1 MWCVEVIFYIIPST
15 IRISGTQY
23 LTPLVLQTGYP
34 ICASLLLFH
43 LTIGQ
48 YLTDKT
54 PYVEYTQEMK
64 DRRLKLYFQRNNDKR
79 PSL

>member
-1 MWCVEVIFYIIPST
+1 MWCVEVRSGIILLYDSKSRSSIFHS
-15 IRISGTQY
+15 
-23 LTPLVLQTGYP
+23 PLSQTGYP
-34 ICASLLLFH
+34 LCASLLLFH